1 MKNIPSQLRPL
12 LSQCLITDR
21 VWAEQKLQQV
31 KQRQRRKQPCDVI
44 FQQIEDRLERSCKHV
59 EQRQSHQHP
68 IEYPDLPVAQRRD
81 EILELLS
88 EHQVV
93 VIAGETG
100 SGKTTQLPKMC
111 LELGLGGKGLIGH
124 TQPRRLAARTVAARI
139 AEELNCQLGTRVG
152 YQVRFSDQ
160 TEDNTQIKVMTDGIL
175 LAATQH
181 DPLLHKYEV
190 LIIDEVHERSLNIDF
205 LLGYIKR
212 ILPKRPDLK
221 VIITSATI
229 DVQRFSTHFDQ
240 APVVEVSG
248 RTFPVE
254 QLYRPLMSGNES
266 ASVTQSILDAIE
278 EFEQIERSNGSAM
291 GDVLVFHSGERDIRE
306 TAEFLRKAQ
315 GHSRTLKHCEILP
328 LYARLSLSEQNRV
341 FHLDKRKGRRIVLA
355 TNVAETS
362 LTVPGIKYVID
373 TGVARISRYSYR
385 SKVQRLPI
393 EPISQASAN
402 QRAGRCGRV
411 AAGVCI
417 RLYSEEDFNSRPE
430 FTDAEI
436 QRTSLASVILQ
447 MLSLKLGDISQF
459 PFVDPPD
466 TRYIND
472 GFKLLQELG
481 AVDDKRHITKIG
493 WQLSRLPID
502 PRLGRMVIEAA
513 NTGAVREIL
522 IIVSAL
528 SVQDPRERPQEKRQ
542 ASDERHRLYA
552 HEDSDFM
559 SFVNLWN
566 LYEEQRQEL
575 SQNQLRKYCNKH
587 FLNYMRMREW
597 RDTHRQLHIICKEL
611 QEKDQRFREKEEEA
625 SYEAVHKALLAGLLS
640 HMGMKQENKE
650 YLGARNRRF
659 YLFPG
664 SVVYR
669 KAPKWIMA
677 AEMVETSQL
686 YARCVAKIE
695 PVWAEPLA
703 KKLLKRNY
711 SEPHW
716 EKKRSEVVATEQVL
730 LYGLIIVPKRRVSF
744 GKIDPQLSHELFIR
758 QGLVEGEFSFKA
770 PFIEQNRALLQ
781 DVELLEAKSRR
792 KDLLV
797 DEEQL
802 YEFYRLRLNAMEG
815 GHIVN
820 GAQFSKWYRLNEQ
833 EHPHALIMQEEDI
846 LQRSADHVS
855 ANAYP
860 DHLNCQQAH
869 LQLSYHFA
877 PGAEDD
883 GVTLE
888 VPLPLLSTLSAER
901 LEWLVPG
908 MLEEKCTAILRGL
921 PKQQRKHYVPVP
933 NFVKG
938 FVEAVNFAEGDLYIA
953 FAHHLLRMTGVRLEA
968 DVLRQVELPEHLK
981 VNARLLDAKGK
992 PLEQSRN
999 VQELTSK
1006 YSSQVSDTL
1015 QQSSD
1020 TGWGREGITEWDFDS
1035 LPASAQISRYAGVEV
1050 EAFPSLEDRQDS
1062 VALCLKTT
1070 LAEAEHVSRSG
1081 LVRLALL
1088 NMNEQ
1093 IRYTKKQLKNAKL
1106 TKLLLLSGGT
1116 FKQEQIIDDIIW
1128 QACKGV
1134 LLPDDNL
1141 LRDEVAF
1148 NGAVQVCKS
1157 SLCDRSEQVFRL
1169 LFTCMDL
1176 YQSIQK
1182 SLKGTVRLDE
1192 VTVLNDIKGQVAEL
1206 FRETVIRDVEWE
1218 QLQQLPRYLKGIQMR
1233 LEKFRR
1239 NLRQESLLSEQIS
1252 QCYEQYKK
1260 RLQKHQNEKQFDS
1273 ELVSYR
1279 WMLEEYRISLFAQQ
1293 LGTRQPVSEKRLKQQ
1308 WLKVLP

>member
-1 MKNIPSQLRPL
+1 MLN
-12 LSQCLITDR
+12 QCLTSDR
-21 VWAEQKLQQV
+21 AWAEQKLHQV
-31 KQRQRRKQPCDVI
+31 KQRQRRKQPCDAL
-44 FQQIEDRLERSCKHV
+44 FKQIEERLERSCKQV
-59 EQRQSHQHP
+59 EQRLSNQQP
-68 IEYPDLPVAQRRD
+68 IEYPDLPVAQRRE

-111 LELGLGGKGLIGH
+111 LELGFGGKGLIGH

-139 AEELNCQLGTRVG
+139 AEELHCPLGTRVG

-160 TEDNTQIKVMTDGIL
+160 TDENTQIKVMTDGIL

-181 DPLLHKYEV
+181 DPLLLKYEV
-190 LIIDEVHERSLNIDF
+190 LIIDEAHERSLNIDF
-205 LLGYIKR
+205 LLGYVKR

-229 DVQRFSTHFDQ
+229 DVQRFSIHFDQ

-248 RTFPVE
+248 RTYPVE
-254 QLYRPLMSGNES
+254 QLYRPLMSGSES
-266 ASVTQSILDAIE
+266 SGVTQSIVDAIE
-278 EFEQIERSNGSAM
+278 ELEQIERRNGSAM

-315 GHSRTLKHCEILP
+315 AHSRTLKHCEILP

-411 AAGVCI
+411 SAGVCI
-417 RLYSEEDFNSRPE
+417 RLYSEEDFNGRPE

-466 TRYIND
+466 ARYIND

-513 NTGAVREIL
+513 HTGSVREVL

-542 ASDERHRLYA
+542 ASDEKHRLYA
-552 HEDSDFM
+552 HEDSDFL

-575 SQNQLRKYCNKH
+575 TQNQLRKYCSKH

-611 QEKDQRFREKEEEA
+611 QEKDQRFREKEEA

-640 HMGMKQENKE
+640 HLGMKQENKE
-650 YLGARNRRF
+650 YLGARSRRF

-664 SVVYR
+664 SAVYK

-686 YARCVAKIE
+686 YARCVAKVE

-744 GKIDPQLSHELFIR
+744 GKIDPELSHELFIR
-758 QGLVEGEFSFKA
+758 QGLVEGQFTFHA
-770 PFIEQNRALLQ
+770 PFIGQNRDLLQ

-802 YEFYRLRLNAMEG
+802 YEFYRLRLNAMDG

-820 GAQFSKWYRLNEQ
+820 GAQFSKWYRLNES
-833 EHPHALIMQEEDI
+833 EHPNALIMREEDI

-869 LQLSYHFA
+869 LQLSYHFS
-877 PGAEDD
+877 PGSKDD

-921 PKQQRKHYVPVP
+921 PKHQRKHYVPVP
-933 NFVKG
+933 NFVQA
-938 FVEAVNFAEGDLYIA
+938 FIQAVNFAEGDLYLA
-953 FAHHLLRMTGVRLEA
+953 FAHHLLRMTGIRLDA

-999 VQELTSK
+999 VQELSSK
-1006 YSSQVSDTL
+1006 YSAQVSDTL
-1015 QQSSD
+1015 QQCSD
-1020 TGWGREGITEWDFDS
+1020 TGWGREGITEWDFNS

-1050 EAFPSLEDRQDS
+1050 EAYPSLEDRGDN

-1093 IRYTKKQLKNAKL
+1093 VRYVRKQLKNTQL
-1106 TKLLLLSGGT
+1106 TRVMLLSGGL
-1116 FKQEQIIDDIIW
+1116 FKQEQLINDIIW
-1128 QACKGV
+1128 QSCKGLLLSSEDLIRDQATFNSAVEACKSG
-1134 LLPDDNL
+1134 LY
-1141 LRDEVAF
+1141 E
-1148 NGAVQVCKS
+1148 
-1157 SLCDRSEQVFRL
+1157 RSEKVLAL
-1169 LFTCMDL
+1169 LLSCMEL

-1192 VTVLNDIKGQVAEL
+1192 VTVLNDIKQQLAGL
-1206 FRETVIRDVEWE
+1206 FNDSSIRETEWG
-1218 QLQQLPRYLKGIQMR
+1218 QLQQFMRYLKGIQIR

-1252 QCYEQYKK
+1252 NCYEQYQK
-1260 RLQKHQNEKQFDS
+1260 RLSKHKNEKQYDS
-1273 ELVSYR
+1273 ELVAYR

-1293 LGTRQPVSEKRLKQQ
+1293 LGTRQTISEKRLKQQ
-1308 WLKVLP
+1308 WEKVVP